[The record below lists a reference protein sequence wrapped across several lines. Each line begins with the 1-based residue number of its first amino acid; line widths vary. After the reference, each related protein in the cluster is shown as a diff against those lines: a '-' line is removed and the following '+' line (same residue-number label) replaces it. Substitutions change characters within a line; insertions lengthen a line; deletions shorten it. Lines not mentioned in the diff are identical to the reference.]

1 MIDKDFHFRRASIE
15 DFIKEIEKLSLK
27 KAALSSDILAKIL
40 NQNTYIFL
48 HVLYIS
54 SLTDEVIEVTFY
66 SF

>member
-15 DFIKEIEKLSLK
+15 YFIKEIEKLSLK
-27 KAALSSDILAKIL
+27 KAALPSDNLANIV
-40 NQNTYIFL
+40 NQNTYILL
-48 HVLYIS
+48 HVFYIG